1 MVKVSGV
8 SWSFIASEG
17 VCVDV
22 DLNKTEVV
30 KNWPRPLDPIHIR
43 SFLGLSGYYRRFVD
57 GFASIASPLTT
68 LTQKNVK
75 FEWSE
80 VR

>member
-1 MVKVSGV
+1 MEFLGHSSLVR
-8 SWSFIASEG
+8 
-17 VCVDV
+17 VCVDF

-57 GFASIASPLTT
+57 GFASIASPLSG
-68 LTQKNVK
+68 QRH
-75 FEWSE
+75 
-80 VR
+80 VRGYSTF

>member
-1 MVKVSGV
+1 MEFLGHSSLVR
-8 SWSFIASEG
+8 

-30 KNWPRPLDPIHIR
+30 KNWPRPLAPIHIR

-57 GFASIASPLTT
+57 GFASIASFDYINT
-68 LTQKNVK
+68 K
-75 FEWSE
+75 ECE
-80 VR
+80 V